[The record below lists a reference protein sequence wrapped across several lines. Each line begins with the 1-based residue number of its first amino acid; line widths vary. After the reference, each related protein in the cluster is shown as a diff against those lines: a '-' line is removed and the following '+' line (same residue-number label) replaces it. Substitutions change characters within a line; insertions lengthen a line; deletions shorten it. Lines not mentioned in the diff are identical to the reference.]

1 MSQKEPGRGQ
11 EVSHWEGKKK
21 KKKIIIVLTKIGTG
35 GKVFRC
41 KVESEL

>member
-11 EVSHWEGKKK
+11 EVSHWEEKK